1 MRVLALALLLLVAAP
16 ASAAMPG
23 KELLDHMAKGLRTT
37 HVGDWVTYKLD
48 GGGSRVHY
56 WRLAVVGEQKDKLG
70 RDALWLE
77 MEMGT
82 HPAMRAPLSQIRM
95 LIARGQ
101 GSGAA
106 AFDPNG
112 VTRLIVAMGFDKPQE
127 YSEEALG
134 WALTKHPQARPASPP
149 ARMAEPPVVR
159 SGKETRLMTP
169 AGTVTAIPIEVMYR
183 STVIKR
189 TWMSREIPILQLAKV
204 EIPRIAHALEVCEYG
219 VDAKSRMLLPD
230 PKTPTVK
237 LEYADKAFPQLPWQN
252 EETP

>member
-1 MRVLALALLLLVAAP
+1 MKGLALALLMLVAAP

-23 KELLDHMAKGLRTT
+23 KDLLDHLSKGLRTT
-37 HVGDWVTYKLD
+37 QVGDWVTYKLD
-48 GGGSRVHY
+48 GGGARVHY
-56 WRLAVVGEQKDKLG
+56 WRLAVVGEQKDRLG

-101 GSGAA
+101 SGAA
-106 AFDPNG
+106 AFDPRG

-127 YSEEALG
+127 YSQEALD
-134 WALTKHPQARPASPP
+134 WALTKHPQPRPAPP
-149 ARMAEPPVVR
+149 PQRLAEPPVVR

-169 AGTVTAIPIEVMYR
+169 AGTVTAVPLEVMYR

-204 EIPRIAHALEVCEYG
+204 EIPRIAHAMEVFEYG
-219 VDAKSRMLLPD
+219 VNAKPRMLLPD
-230 PKTPTVK
+230 PKTPQVK
-237 LEYADKAFPQLPWQN
+237 LEYAEKAFPQLPWL
-252 EETP
+252 EEENP